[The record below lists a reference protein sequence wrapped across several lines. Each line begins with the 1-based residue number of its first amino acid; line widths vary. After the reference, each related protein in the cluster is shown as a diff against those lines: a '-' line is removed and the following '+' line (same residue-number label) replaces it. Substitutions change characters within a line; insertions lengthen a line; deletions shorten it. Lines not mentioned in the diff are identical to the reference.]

1 MLARDFEKPVRLCR
15 QAGDLL
21 VYLASFGFILTS
33 VSGQKLLLELPKIVP
48 HLAELGVV
56 IGVSEARIMTVHKA
70 RDELPLVRRGGEI
83 GRQQNRMSGS
93 SSLPLRGL
101 LAISKVANGQK
112 RAKLRV
118 KGLVC

>member
-1 MLARDFEKPVRLCR
+1 MLARHFEEPVSLCG

-21 VYLASFGFILTS
+21 VYLASFGLILRR
-33 VSGQKLLLELPKIVP
+33 VSGQKFLLELPKIVP

-56 IGVSEARIMTVHKA
+56 IGISEMRIMTVHKG
-70 RDELPLVRRGGEI
+70 RDELPLVRRAGEI
-83 GRQQNRMSGS
+83 GPQQTRMSGS

-112 RAKLRV
+112 RAN
-118 KGLVC
+118 